1 MAFGINNGHYGGG
14 IFADDVTTG
23 IDQHGNRYIYNKS
36 SNKMLHYGKH
46 DSAEGGRAWNLLKE
60 DERNGRIKLIDEG
73 NHYKQNRHDNENRPT
88 QPTPPPSNGIYYG
101 GGGSGGGASSG
112 PSAEDLRQQRFYQGL
127 LDAIP
132 ERREATKNLIN
143 EKYNN
148 SFNKLTN
155 QRDNAF
161 KNLDSE
167 QSKLDRQR
175 SRAYG
180 QIQND
185 SQNMLQ
191 GLNTQIGMYGAGNSS
206 AAQMGAIATA
216 DIANKQSSE
225 ITDDY
230 NDQMSNISSARN
242 NLRKE
247 YEDEN
252 NELNTWK
259 KEQYQAADEK
269 FQNEENN
276 YRSKIGG
283 QANLDAVV
291 NSFKNMKTPD
301 VKLDKLPEYK
311 ADGLAKVDLAGQAAQ
326 SQGPSLS
333 AQQAQKYF
341 ANTSSVNSR
350 KKSEDDDK
358 PVMF

>member
-1 MAFGINNGHYGGG
+1 MSINFGKVGSDGRKGVYWIGQNGNLYIKGNDAPTQDLGKFNHQDGVGLYAEKGGINSKFYRRV
-14 IFADDVTTG
+14 DDWNKNDAAKVSQPPSSTG
-23 IDQHGNRYIYNKS
+23 
-36 SNKMLHYGKH
+36 LHY
-46 DSAEGGRAWNLLKE
+46 S
-60 DERNGRIKLIDEG
+60 
-73 NHYKQNRHDNENRPT
+73 
-88 QPTPPPSNGIYYG
+88 
-101 GGGSGGGASSG
+101 GGASSG
-112 PSAEDLRQQRFYQGL
+112 PSAEDLRQQKFYQGL
-127 LDAIP
+127 LDSLPGRKA
-132 ERREATKNLIN
+132 ATKSLID

-161 KNLDSE
+161 RNLDSE

-216 DIANKQSSE
+216 DLANKQSSE

-230 NDQMSNISSARN
+230 NDQVSNISSARA

-259 KEQYQAADEK
+259 KEQHQAADEK

-301 VKLDKLPEYK
+301 IKLDKLPEYK
-311 ADGLAKVDLAGQAAQ
+311 ADGLSKVDLASQAAQ
-326 SQGPSLS
+326 NQGPSLT

-350 KKSEDDDK
+350 KKSEDDDDK

>member
-1 MAFGINNGHYGGG
+1 MSLFGDIGRFFLGASGADPLGSKLHATGNKIGDKTVMLDLSTGDQYINRGFGDWRK
-14 IFADDVTTG
+14 I
-23 IDQHGNRYIYNKS
+23 GNVNQNNANQATPTNS
-36 SNKMLHYGKH
+36 STN
-46 DSAEGGRAWNLLKE
+46 S
-60 DERNGRIKLIDEG
+60 
-73 NHYKQNRHDNENRPT
+73 
-88 QPTPPPSNGIYYG
+88 PTPPPSNGLYY
-101 GGGSGGGASSG
+101 SGGAGAPSG
-112 PSAEDLRQQRFYQGL
+112 PSAEDIRQQKFYQGL
-127 LDAIP
+127 LDSLPGRKA
-132 ERREATKNLIN
+132 ATKSLID

-161 KNLDSE
+161 RNLDSE

-206 AAQMGAIATA
+206 ATQMGAIATA
-216 DIANKQSSE
+216 DLANKQSSE

-230 NDQMSNISSARN
+230 NDQVSNISSARA

-259 KEQYQAADEK
+259 KEQHQAADEK

-301 VKLDKLPEYK
+301 IKLDKLLEYK
-311 ADGLAKVDLAGQAAQ
+311 ADGLSKVDLASQAAQ
-326 SQGPSLS
+326 NQGPSLT

-350 KKSEDDDK
+350 KKSEDDDDK